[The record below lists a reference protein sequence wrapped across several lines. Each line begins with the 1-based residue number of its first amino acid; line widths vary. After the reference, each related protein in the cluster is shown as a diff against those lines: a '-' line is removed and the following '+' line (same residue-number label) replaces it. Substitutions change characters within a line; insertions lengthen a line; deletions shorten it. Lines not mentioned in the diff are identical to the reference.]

1 MKYSFLLLFSFCVI
15 SCSKQ
20 QDFLPL
26 EDFYSLESVGCLC
39 PNLEIVPQQQ
49 QWKLNFDENEL
60 EVIVQGDIKNWMILD
75 QGFYRFEIKDSIT
88 NFGDSTIFFSV
99 NNRNF
104 WFSSFGNCIT
114 INDAIAA
121 PDAGA
126 QYSFKMN

>member
-26 EDFYSLESVGCLC
+26 EDYYSLESVRCLC
-39 PNLEIVPQQQ
+39 PDIEIISQQQ
-49 QWKLNFDENEL
+49 QWKFDFEENEL
-60 EVIVQGDIKNWMILD
+60 DVIVHGDNKNWMLLD
-75 QGFYRFEIKDSIT
+75 QGFYTFEVKDSIT
-88 NFGDSTIFFSV
+88 SLGDSTKFFNV
-99 NNRNF
+99 NNRSF
-104 WFSSFGNCIT
+104 WFNSFENCI
-114 INDAIAA
+114 ILNDAIAA